1 MKGLSQEVELLHFAK
16 DPSDSEWFVAQL
28 AIDGTLA
35 IKFSV
40 PTPYVLDLE
49 SKGEEELGSYLE
61 RQARTMIERYGD
73 AREPRPDAALLSETA
88 A

>member
-1 MKGLSQEVELLHFAK
+1 MKGLSKGAELLHFAK
-16 DPSDSEWFVAQL
+16 DPADSEWFVAQL
-28 AIDGTLA
+28 AIDGVLGV
-35 IKFSV
+35 KFSV
-40 PTPYVLDLE
+40 PTPYVL
-49 SKGEEELGSYLE
+49 SKGSDEQGLGEYLE

>member
-1 MKGLSQEVELLHFAK
+1 MKGLSKEAELLHFAK

-28 AIDGTLA
+28 AISGTPG

-40 PTPYVLDLE
+40 PTPYVISLE
-49 SKGEEELGSYLE
+49 GNEEKLGSYLE
-61 RQARTMIERYGD
+61 RQAKTMIERYGD
-73 AREPRPDAALLSETA
+73 ARDPKPDAALLSETA